1 MVVFTCN
8 HCGESLQKPRVEKH
22 YNMQCRRSKSLT
34 CVDCFKDFKDE
45 EYVVH
50 TKCITEEERYSAKG
64 SIPGGI
70 VKKGDVKQESWID
83 MIKSIVQNE
92 LNLKPSLKNLMN
104 TISTY
109 SNVPRKKAKF
119 INFLQNSL
127 GGRANFN
134 DIEAAWSL
142 IEKYKNEQSKDNSN
156 ASNKQQEST
165 VKENETKHKST
176 DNGEDAPVKK
186 KKKLEQVDDQKVD
199 VEMSE
204 NGLQPKNDDKEKPKK
219 KKKESKKQELD
230 EGINIET
237 KENGLQNE
245 IQPKNDKEKQKK
257 KKKESKKQ
265 ELEEGINIE
274 SKENVLQ
281 NEIQPKND
289 EEKPKKKKKQSKKQA
304 CDEVIK
310 LINIERE
317 TMDLKKEAQNQQN
330 DVETKEKK
338 SQYQTNGDEGS
349 YKKKLDKVNVELED
363 TERQNSSSF
372 NFKDAILKILNS
384 KGSMSCKKLQKKVLS
399 AYLMETGNA
408 EYSEKTVK
416 KYNKKLKKIGNVSVN
431 DDVVSL
437 LENVE

>member
-219 KKKESKKQELD
+219 KKKESKKQELE

-237 KENGLQNE
+237 KENG
-245 IQPKNDKEKQKK
+245 
-257 KKKESKKQ
+257 
-265 ELEEGINIE
+265 
-274 SKENVLQ
+274 LQ

>member
-142 IEKYKNEQSKDNSN
+142 IEKYKNEQSKDNIN

-245 IQPKNDKEKQKK
+245 IQPKND
-257 KKKESKKQ
+257 
-265 ELEEGINIE
+265 
-274 SKENVLQ
+274 
-281 NEIQPKND
+281 

-363 TERQNSSSF
+363 TECQNSSSF

>member
-176 DNGEDAPVKK
+176 DDGEDAPVKK

-237 KENGLQNE
+237 KENG
-245 IQPKNDKEKQKK
+245 
-257 KKKESKKQ
+257 
-265 ELEEGINIE
+265 
-274 SKENVLQ
+274 LQ

>member
-245 IQPKNDKEKQKK
+245 IQPKND
-257 KKKESKKQ
+257 
-265 ELEEGINIE
+265 
-274 SKENVLQ
+274 
-281 NEIQPKND
+281 

-330 DVETKEKK
+330 DVENKEKK
-338 SQYQTNGDEGS
+338 SQYKTNGDEGS

>member
-219 KKKESKKQELD
+219 KKKESKKQELE

-245 IQPKNDKEKQKK
+245 IQPKND
-257 KKKESKKQ
+257 
-265 ELEEGINIE
+265 
-274 SKENVLQ
+274 
-281 NEIQPKND
+281 
-289 EEKPKKKKKQSKKQA
+289 EKPKKKKKQSKKQA

>member
-1 MVVFTCN
+1 VFSCKKYRLTSFVRNIKDNYPIKMVVFTCN

-219 KKKESKKQELD
+219 KKKESKKQELE

-245 IQPKNDKEKQKK
+245 IQPKND
-257 KKKESKKQ
+257 
-265 ELEEGINIE
+265 
-274 SKENVLQ
+274 
-281 NEIQPKND
+281 
-289 EEKPKKKKKQSKKQA
+289 EKPKKKKKQSKKQA

>member
-245 IQPKNDKEKQKK
+245 IQPKND
-257 KKKESKKQ
+257 
-265 ELEEGINIE
+265 
-274 SKENVLQ
+274 
-281 NEIQPKND
+281 

>member
-245 IQPKNDKEKQKK
+245 IQPKND
-257 KKKESKKQ
+257 
-265 ELEEGINIE
+265 
-274 SKENVLQ
+274 
-281 NEIQPKND
+281 
-289 EEKPKKKKKQSKKQA
+289 EKPKKKKKQSKKQA